1 MAEPL
6 LRIIY
11 PHAGGRGWDTVTT
24 LVTLASRLLG
34 GEVTRFEGFPSAARK
49 ALSVAPR
56 RTGGDDILLICP
68 APYALSFVLEFP
80 ELLRGHRR
88 VVAWVIDSF
97 WDDRIP
103 RVARHR
109 GHIDRLFV
117 NDAEVVDSW
126 SQQTGIETSA
136 LPFGADVLRHGT
148 PGGDRPYDLQI
159 VGRQPAT
166 WSAPDARSAA
176 EAAGLRCAPAAPYL
190 DNDPEGNQQGLRDSM
205 SLSKFTLAF
214 SNLAAPAAY
223 THPTRAYI
231 TGRWTEALAVGSVV
245 AGIAPDCLAADR
257 LFWPRATLELGTV
270 ERTPGL
276 PILREAA
283 RGWTPELARH
293 NYRMALERLDWRWRL
308 RALADALGR
317 PTPALDAELR
327 ELANLIAAEGQ
338 P

>member
-1 MAEPL
+1 MGHGHHPRHSGQPIA
-6 LRIIY
+6 
-11 PHAGGRGWDTVTT
+11 
-24 LVTLASRLLG
+24 G
-34 GEVTRFEGFPSAARK
+34 GEVTASKGSPGGPQGFERGASPDRRRRHPSH
-49 ALSVAPR
+49 LP
-56 RTGGDDILLICP
+56 G
-68 APYALSFVLEFP
+68 PYALSFVLEFP

-176 EAAGLRCAPAAPYL
+176 EAAGLRCAPAAP
-190 DNDPEGNQQGLRDSM
+190 
-205 SLSKFTLAF
+205 T
-214 SNLAAPAAY
+214 
-223 THPTRAYI
+223 
-231 TGRWTEALAVGSVV
+231 
-245 AGIAPDCLAADR
+245 
-257 LFWPRATLELGTV
+257 
-270 ERTPGL
+270 
-276 PILREAA
+276 
-283 RGWTPELARH
+283 
-293 NYRMALERLDWRWRL
+293 
-308 RALADALGR
+308 
-317 PTPALDAELR
+317 
-327 ELANLIAAEGQ
+327 
-338 P
+338 